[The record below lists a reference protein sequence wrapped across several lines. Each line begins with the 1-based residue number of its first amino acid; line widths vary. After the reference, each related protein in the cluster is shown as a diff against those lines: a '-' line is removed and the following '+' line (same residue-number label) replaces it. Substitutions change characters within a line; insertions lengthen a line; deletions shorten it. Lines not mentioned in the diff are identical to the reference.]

1 MVKYRR
7 GGKVAAILYMR
18 DLGVTQFRPR
28 SDENR
33 KHVRVPTRSSDL
45 DVERTRDTG
54 RRDAN
59 MLPRYG

>member
-1 MVKYRR
+1 
-7 GGKVAAILYMR
+7 MR
-18 DLGVTQFRPR
+18 DLGVTQFGPR

-59 MLPRYG
+59 TLPRYG